1 MERNMKL
8 EKIISRVL
16 KELREQYQFTQKQVA
31 EKLGVVYQTY
41 QSYELG
47 INLPSLENFVKLAD
61 IYDVSL
67 DYLLGRKEF

>member
-1 MERNMKL
+1 MNLTKKL
-8 EKIISRVL
+8 SKSL
-16 KELREQYQFTQKQVA
+16 KELREQYKFTQKQVA

-61 IYDVSL
+61 LYDVSL
-67 DYLLGRKEF
+67 DFLLGRKEY